1 MKKKKD
7 DGISN
12 VVGELLLMAVA
23 VILVGVFAASFFG
36 VLPGERAEVIEFDQG
51 IHEIQENQIAIQYN
65 YLWGDFIPS
74 SELKVTVYDG
84 DNIVPLSSVTY
95 YVTDENQNERSD
107 VLDFGNR
114 VVIWIPKPSGPSTH
128 TYSIVLS
135 GPRGILET
143 KTMRV
148 EVPS

>member
-7 DGISN
+7 DGVSN
-12 VVGELLLMAVA
+12 VVGELLLLAVA
-23 VILVGVFAASFFG
+23 VVLVGVFAASFFG

-51 IHEIQENQIAIQYN
+51 MYQIQDNEIAIQFN
-65 YLWGDFIPS
+65 YMWGDYLAS
-74 SELKVTVYDG
+74 SELDVTVYDG
-84 DNIVPLSSVTY
+84 DRTEPISITDY
-95 YVTDENQNERSD
+95 YVTDETQSQRSE

-114 VVIWIPKPSGPSTH
+114 VVIWIPKPTGPSTH

-135 GPRGILET
+135 SPRGILET
-143 KTMRV
+143 KTIQV